1 MIFGGDKNKKISFG
15 SGYIFNWQPLF
26 LQKIKLF
33 QKMKKQLIKVS
44 LFLLVVS
51 GVFVACKDDA
61 DTTAPVI
68 TLNGANPQSLEMLTA
83 YAESGATAND
93 DQDGNITSSIV
104 IDATEIDNKLP
115 ASYEVH
121 YNVSDAAGNATDV
134 HRIVTVIATANA
146 LAKSYNVK
154 DTCGTGVAAIPFA
167 YPQSMTVVNPTR
179 ILFNKF
185 ADYSGNTTVYANIN
199 SDGTITIPSQ
209 SVLDIGSLTED
220 HTFQGT
226 GYVTE
231 TGIYLEYTDRNDSSV
246 PVSTAVCRA
255 HFTRL

>member
-1 MIFGGDKNKKISFG
+1 
-15 SGYIFNWQPLF
+15 
-26 LQKIKLF
+26 
-33 QKMKKQLIKVS
+33 MKKQLIKIS
-44 LFLLVVS
+44 LFLLVIS

-83 YAESGATAND
+83 YAEAGATAND

-134 HRIVTVIATANA
+134 HRVVTLFATTSA
-146 LAKSYNVK
+146 LAKNYSVI
-154 DTCGTGVAAIPFA
+154 DTCGTGAAAVRYTYNQTTAVISA
-167 YPQSMTVVNPTR
+167 TR
-179 ILFNKF
+179 IGFNKF
-185 ADYSGNTTVYANIN
+185 ADYTNNTAIYAIIS
-199 SDGTITIPSQ
+199 SDGTIEIPSQ
-209 SVLDIGSLTED
+209 QANGIGLANPPLGEN

-226 GYVTE
+226 GHVTT
-231 TGIYLEYTDRNDSSV
+231 TGFYIEYIDTNLSQGSA
-246 PVSTAVCRA
+246 STTCRA
-255 HFTRL
+255 YYSR